1 MLGVIY
7 SVLKDFTVKESNLMA
22 LVDANRLV
30 KPDVASPF
38 NKLPECYDNEV
49 IARIDNWN
57 TLNLDN

>member
-1 MLGVIY
+1 
-7 SVLKDFTVKESNLMA
+7 MA
-22 LVDANRLV
+22 LVDSNRLV